1 MTVPTCLS
9 TSFRRSVTWN
19 GYPVDVMKSGLQKY
33 IRRGNIEKALY
44 CAGELDLFK
53 VVDSGK
59 ALHTNFIHRLMVLF
73 LEDVADL
80 SLLIEADRV
89 LTMPVVSEHLLVSLI
104 TQMCTASKGRIC
116 SHVRAVFNPAYTPLH
131 PFYPTI
137 ARLWEGLATSPLST
151 HCAELSAYSRRVTFG
166 VYFTRFK
173 FTYPKIV

>member
-1 MTVPTCLS
+1 
-9 TSFRRSVTWN
+9 
-19 GYPVDVMKSGLQKY
+19 
-33 IRRGNIEKALY
+33 
-44 CAGELDLFK
+44 
-53 VVDSGK
+53 
-59 ALHTNFIHRLMVLF
+59 MVLF

-137 ARLWEGLATSPLST
+137 ARLWEGLATSSLST